1 MRDDVILGFRR
12 GDKHMDLGIAGRKE
26 IICASSKGLGKGCA
40 LALAQAGCEITINGR
55 DPALLAK
62 TADEI
67 RTTTGARVDEIVGD
81 ISLRQTQD
89 ALLAACPAPDI
100 LINNNGGPPPQDFRA
115 LDRDAILAG
124 VVQNMVTPIELIQ
137 RVIDGMVERKFGRI
151 VNITS
156 SSVRAPIS
164 GLDVSSGARAG
175 LTAFLAGIA
184 RDVAHANVT
193 INAILPGMF
202 DTDRIKGN
210 FSRMAE
216 IKNTTSD
223 MIRAERVQ
231 SVPAKRLGEADE
243 FGKLAAYLASAHA
256 GYITGQNILIDG
268 GAFRSAF

>member
-1 MRDDVILGFRR
+1 
-12 GDKHMDLGIAGRKE
+12 MDLGIKGRTA

-40 LALAQAGCEITINGR
+40 IALAEAGCEITINGR
-55 DPALLAK
+55 DVALLAK

-67 RTTTGARVDEIVGD
+67 RKLTGATVREVAGD
-81 ISLRQTQD
+81 VSLKTTQD
-89 ALLAACPAPDI
+89 ALLAACPHPDI
-100 LINNNGGPPPQDFRA
+100 LINNNGGPPPKDFRA
-115 LDRDAILAG
+115 LDRDAILSG

-137 RVIDGMVERKFGRI
+137 RVIDGMIERKFGRI

-210 FSRMAE
+210 FNRMAE
-216 IKNTTSD
+216 IKKTTPD
-223 MIRAERVQ
+223 AIRAERIQ
-231 SVPAKRLGEADE
+231 GVPAKRLGDAME
-243 FGKLAAYLASAHA
+243 FGRLAAFLSSAHA